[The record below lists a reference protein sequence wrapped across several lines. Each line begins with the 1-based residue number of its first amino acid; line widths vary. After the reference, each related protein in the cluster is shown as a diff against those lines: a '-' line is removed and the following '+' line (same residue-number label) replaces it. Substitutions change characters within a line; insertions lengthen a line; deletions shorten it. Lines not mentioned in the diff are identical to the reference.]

1 MKAMLLKSSAPIEE
15 KPLTPEELPE
25 PIPAARQVR
34 LKVSVCGICHT
45 DLHTVEGELELPRQP
60 LVPGHQVVGTV
71 DMLGEG
77 VTRFKPG
84 ERAGMPW
91 LGWTC
96 GKCKFCKSG
105 RENLCEQAKFNG
117 LHFDGGYGEYALA
130 YENFAYPI
138 PEGFP
143 DVQAAP
149 LLCAGIIGY
158 RALRLSDAKAG
169 DVLGMYGFGAS
180 AHVTIQVARHLGI
193 EVFVFTRAESHRKHA
208 KELGATW
215 VGGVKDEPP
224 KKLNAAIMFAPAGKL
239 VPEALRVMDRG
250 ATLALAGIYMTPI
263 PEIDYNKL
271 LYHERTIRSV
281 ANFTRA
287 DAEELLKYA
296 AEIPIHTETQTF
308 PLKQANEALIALKQ
322 SQITGCAVLRVA
334 GQGKTAT

>member
-1 MKAMLLKSSAPIEE
+1 MKAMVLKSPAPIEE
-15 KPLTPEELPE
+15 APLVLKDIAQPV
-25 PIPAARQVR
+25 PAAGQVR
-34 LKVSVCGICHT
+34 LKVAVCGLCHT
-45 DLHTVEGELELPRQP
+45 DLHTVESELKLPRLP

-71 DMLGEG
+71 DMVGDG

-96 GKCKFCKSG
+96 GECKFCTSG
-105 RENLCEQAKFNG
+105 RENLCHKAKFNG
-117 LHFDGGYGEYALA
+117 LHFDGGYAEYALA

-149 LLCAGIIGY
+149 LFCAGIIGY
-158 RALRLSDAKAG
+158 RALRLSEAKPG

-193 EVFVFTRAESHRKHA
+193 EVFVFTRAESHREHA
-208 KELGATW
+208 KELGASW
-215 VGGVKDEPP
+215 VGGAKDTPP
-224 KKLNAAIMFAPAGKL
+224 KKLNGAIMFAPAGKL
-239 VPEALRVMDRG
+239 VPEALRVMDKG

-263 PEIDYNKL
+263 PEIDYNNL

-281 ANFTRA
+281 ANFTRQ
-287 DAEELLKYA
+287 DAEELLSYA

-308 PLKQANEALIALKQ
+308 GLEQANEALTALKQ
-322 SQITGCAVLRVA
+322 SQITGCAVLEVTNR
-334 GQGKTAT
+334 